1 MAKKTIVS
9 KKQKLTAH
17 GLLGSLSYWG
27 SAARFLL
34 VGILIVFA
42 FLINLSG
49 DSSAQYVDTEI
60 MFLIFGL
67 GTLLLLDLGYVTAAR
82 ALPLNRQG
90 DRWMV
95 MLSDLGIGAF
105 FILPSLIQLN
115 VDGNKLRAIS
125 LLAVL
130 FLLTLRSLVGLLF
143 AKRK

>member
-90 DRWMV
+90 DRWML